1 MRSRYAAVRFPA
13 ALAASAAALG
23 LVLTGCGQQQEAPQ
37 SRSAQPSGTQI
48 LPPGTS
54 PAPAPTKGADVDQTA
69 LLSLNERLS
78 GELGDEFV
86 QGWIQD
92 GKLHVAANS
101 DTAVK
106 AIEQAGAVGHLVEYS
121 NAQLREGISRIM
133 AWQAKQEPR
142 LRSAIHAYTLNPRTG
157 GLTLAV
163 DASQR
168 QAVQDA
174 LAKDKPAGAIPLD
187 FTDSSGPA
195 SPAPATV
202 GTPSS

>member
-1 MRSRYAAVRFPA
+1 MRSTHTARRLPVG
-13 ALAASAAALG
+13 LAASAAVVALA
-23 LVLTGCGQQQEAPQ
+23 LTGCGQQQAAPQ
-37 SRSAQPSGTQI
+37 APQAPPTATQTSTSG
-48 LPPGTS
+48 
-54 PAPAPTKGADVDQTA
+54 AEMDVSA
-69 LLSLNERLS
+69 LLQTNEQLAAQ
-78 GELGDEFV
+78 LGDEYV
-86 QGWIQD
+86 QGWIED
-92 GKLHVAANS
+92 GKLHVAATS
-101 DTAVK
+101 DGAVK
-106 AIEQAGAVGHLVEYS
+106 AIEQAGAVGHLVDFS
-121 NAQLREGISRIM
+121 NAQLREGISQIM

-174 LAKDKPAGAIPLD
+174 LAKDQPAGGIPLD

-202 GTPSS
+202 GTPSG

>member
-1 MRSRYAAVRFPA
+1 MRSTHTARRLPVT
-13 ALAASAAALG
+13 LAASAAVVAL
-23 LVLTGCGQQQEAPQ
+23 LLTGCGQQQAAPQ
-37 SRSAQPSGTQI
+37 ASPTPTQ
-48 LPPGTS
+48 TS
-54 PAPAPTKGADVDQTA
+54 TSGADVDESV
-69 LLSLNERLS
+69 LLDANEQLAAQ
-78 GELGDEFV
+78 LGDEYV

-92 GKLHVAANS
+92 GKLHVAATS
-101 DTAVK
+101 EAAVQ
-106 AIEQAGAVGHLVEYS
+106 AIEQAGAVGHLVDFS
-121 NAQLREGISRIM
+121 NAQLREGISQIM

-195 SPAPATV
+195 SPAPASV

>member
-1 MRSRYAAVRFPA
+1 MRSTHTARRLPVT
-13 ALAASAAALG
+13 LAASAAVVAL
-23 LVLTGCGQQQEAPQ
+23 LLTGCGQQQAAPQ
-37 SRSAQPSGTQI
+37 ASPTPTQ
-48 LPPGTS
+48 TS
-54 PAPAPTKGADVDQTA
+54 TSGADVDESV
-69 LLSLNERLS
+69 LLDANEQLAAQ
-78 GELGDEFV
+78 LGDEYV

-92 GKLHVAANS
+92 GKLHVAATS
-101 DTAVK
+101 EAAVQ
-106 AIEQAGAVGHLVEYS
+106 AIEQAGAVGHLVDFS
-121 NAQLREGISRIM
+121 NAQLREGISQIM

>member
-1 MRSRYAAVRFPA
+1 MRSTHTARRLPVT
-13 ALAASAAALG
+13 LAASAAVVAL
-23 LVLTGCGQQQEAPQ
+23 LLTGCGQQQAAPQ
-37 SRSAQPSGTQI
+37 DSPTPTQ
-48 LPPGTS
+48 TS
-54 PAPAPTKGADVDQTA
+54 TSGADVDDSA
-69 LLSLNERLS
+69 LLDANEQLAAQ
-78 GELGDEFV
+78 LGDEYV
-86 QGWIQD
+86 QGWIED
-92 GKLHVAANS
+92 GKLHVAATS
-101 DTAVK
+101 DAAVK
-106 AIEQAGAVGHLVEYS
+106 AIEQAGAVGHLVDFS
-121 NAQLREGISRIM
+121 NAQLREGISQIM

-163 DASQR
+163 DPSQR

-202 GTPSS
+202 GTPSG

>member
-1 MRSRYAAVRFPA
+1 M
-13 ALAASAAALG
+13 
-23 LVLTGCGQQQEAPQ
+23 
-37 SRSAQPSGTQI
+37 
-48 LPPGTS
+48 
-54 PAPAPTKGADVDQTA
+54 
-69 LLSLNERLS
+69 SLNERLS

-92 GKLHVAANS
+92 GKLHVAATS

-163 DASQR
+163 DPSQR

-174 LAKDKPAGAIPLD
+174 LAKDNPVGTIPLD

-202 GTPSS
+202 GTPSG